1 MTDGKH
7 CGVKSTYGSI
17 THALVHKTDLIL
29 GKSFAKMPQH
39 GYLKERSYVKLILQ
53 EVVECGS
60 LPFQPMQQFQQ
71 QGLPIQIYRTLDHC
85 SSSWNS
91 KRKQSNLRPKRKKL
105 GTQKMIIVK

>member
-1 MTDGKH
+1 MNNGKY

-17 THALVHKTDLIL
+17 KHALVHKTDLIL
-29 GKSFAKMPQH
+29 GKSFAKMHQH
-39 GYLKERSYVKLILQ
+39 GYLKGAYINLILQ
-53 EVVECGS
+53 EVEECGS

-91 KRKQSNLRPKRKKL
+91 
-105 GTQKMIIVK
+105 VH